1 MIGRVTKTLALG
13 IAALGVAGALATA
26 TAQQGPET
34 REIIQIKDNV
44 YHYRSG
50 LYNMV
55 FAVTPDGVILV
66 DTHNAEAAEWLKA
79 ELKSRFSAEVK
90 YLIYSHD
97 HADHIAGGE
106 VFADT
111 AVIIAH
117 EQAKADIIG
126 DKRPTA
132 VPDLT
137 YKDTMTIELGGTVV
151 ELNFLGRS
159 HSDNMTIVRFPKEG
173 VVMAVDVVQMNS
185 IGFGPYSD
193 AYFPD
198 FIDSLRRIEAMDFD
212 IVIPGHGAQGDRS
225 NVTAYRLY
233 LEDLRG
239 QVQTLVRA
247 GKSLEEIQADVDL
260 TKYKDW
266 ALYGFMRD
274 ANVAGMY
281 SHITRNRI
289 GN

>member
-1 MIGRVTKTLALG
+1 MALG
-13 IAALGVAGALATA
+13 IAALSVAGALAMA
-26 TAQQGPET
+26 NAQQGPET
-34 REIIQIKDNV
+34 REIIQVKDNV

-66 DTHNAEAAEWLKA
+66 DTHNAEAAEWLKS
-79 ELKSRFSAEVK
+79 ELKSRFNAEVK

-97 HADHIAGGE
+97 HGDHISGGE

-137 YKDTMTIELGGTVV
+137 YKDTMTIELGGTVA

-173 VVMAVDVVQMNS
+173 VVLAVDVVQMNS

-198 FIDSLRRIEAMDFD
+198 FIDSLKRIEAMDFD

-233 LEDLRG
+233 LEDLLG

-289 GN
+289 ANP

>member
-1 MIGRVTKTLALG
+1 
-13 IAALGVAGALATA
+13 
-26 TAQQGPET
+26 
-34 REIIQIKDNV
+34 
-44 YHYRSG
+44 
-50 LYNMV
+50 
-55 FAVTPDGVILV
+55 
-66 DTHNAEAAEWLKA
+66 
-79 ELKSRFSAEVK
+79 
-90 YLIYSHD
+90 
-97 HADHIAGGE
+97 
-106 VFADT
+106 
-111 AVIIAH
+111 
-117 EQAKADIIG
+117 
-126 DKRPTA
+126 
-132 VPDLT
+132 
-137 YKDTMTIELGGTVV
+137 MTIELGGTLV

-198 FIDSLRRIEAMDFD
+198 FIDSLKRIEAMDFD

-260 TKYKDW
+260 TKYTPTPRRPEKVLAIGLRIDSSRGHDSRW
-266 ALYGFMRD
+266 ISEHRGTRGPGGGDGASERDPRGGAPRERRSALG
-274 ANVAGMY
+274 
-281 SHITRNRI
+281 
-289 GN
+289 

>member
-1 MIGRVTKTLALG
+1 
-13 IAALGVAGALATA
+13 
-26 TAQQGPET
+26 
-34 REIIQIKDNV
+34 
-44 YHYRSG
+44 
-50 LYNMV
+50 
-55 FAVTPDGVILV
+55 
-66 DTHNAEAAEWLKA
+66 
-79 ELKSRFSAEVK
+79 
-90 YLIYSHD
+90 
-97 HADHIAGGE
+97 
-106 VFADT
+106 
-111 AVIIAH
+111 
-117 EQAKADIIG
+117 
-126 DKRPTA
+126 
-132 VPDLT
+132 
-137 YKDTMTIELGGTVV
+137 MTIELGGTLV

-198 FIDSLRRIEAMDFD
+198 FIDSLKRIEAMDFD

-289 GN
+289 AN

>member
-1 MIGRVTKTLALG
+1 MISTVSKTLAIG
-13 IAALGVAGALATA
+13 IAALGVAGALGTA
-26 TAQQGPET
+26 NAQQGPET
-34 REIIQIKDNV
+34 REIIQVKDNV

-50 LYNMV
+50 FYNMV
-55 FAVTPDGVILV
+55 FAVTPEGVILV
-66 DTHNAEAAEWLKA
+66 DTHNVEAAEWLKA
-79 ELKSRFSAEVK
+79 ELKSRFNAEVK

-97 HADHIAGGE
+97 HADHITGGE

-117 EQAKADIIG
+117 EQAKEDIIG
-126 DKRPTA
+126 DSRPTA

-137 YKDTMTIELGGTVV
+137 YKDTMTIELGGTVA

-173 VVMAVDVVQMNS
+173 VIIAVDVVQMNS

-198 FIDSLRRIEAMDFD
+198 FIDSLKRIEAMDFD

-233 LEDLRG
+233 IEDLRG

-247 GKSLEEIQADVDL
+247 GKSLEEIQAEVDL

-289 GN
+289 AN